1 MKQYKWIRFS
11 IVFVFF
17 IKRHLLWGNSHKV
30 FTLVLAFVLNLLLG
44 EQKKLLGKLNVGKF
58 KEILEVFYIC
68 F

>member
-1 MKQYKWIRFS
+1 
-11 IVFVFF
+11 VFF